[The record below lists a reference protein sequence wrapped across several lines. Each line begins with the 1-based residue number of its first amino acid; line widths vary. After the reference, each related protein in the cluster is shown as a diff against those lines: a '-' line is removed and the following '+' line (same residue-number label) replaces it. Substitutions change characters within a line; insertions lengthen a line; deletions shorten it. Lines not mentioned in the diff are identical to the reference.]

1 MQTCNGRRSRT
12 PWLPRS
18 ATSFAWCHPRFRTG
32 SASTGRHTLEPS
44 RETRPRRRSTRY
56 FLGTGA
62 SAPFHP
68 AHKEPT
74 CMHRLFV
81 RRSTIASSV
90 LAVVTIVACQDKRM
104 SKLDTGITRDSV
116 LSVISQDMKP
126 GGGVDSFPNVYTRER
141 F

>member
-1 MQTCNGRRSRT
+1 
-12 PWLPRS
+12 
-18 ATSFAWCHPRFRTG
+18 
-32 SASTGRHTLEPS
+32 
-44 RETRPRRRSTRY
+44 
-56 FLGTGA
+56 
-62 SAPFHP
+62 
-68 AHKEPT
+68 
-74 CMHRLFV
+74 MHRLFV

-141 F
+141 FLVAGKNLEVLYYTPSNEKKPTAPSGRAAKGDTLPFKKLTPLVFVDNKLIGRGWVFWDSVSTANRIPLKKR